1 MKKTD
6 VPQDPSTLQ
15 KYTKEVCYALDEKGN
30 YTTNLSTGWEIKATA
45 LGVTWDDIHQRA
57 ETAKQKA
64 IKGEISPLLYFI
76 EIKLMD
82 YATLA
87 AYTGFW
93 QWQIKRHLKTN
104 VFNKLSDKKLQKY
117 ADIFEVSIENLKKM
131 QLNEN

>member
-45 LGVTWDDIHQRA
+45 LGITWDDIYKRA
-57 ETAKQKA
+57 ETAKQQA
-64 IKGEISPLLYFI
+64 IKGEISPLLFFI

-93 QWQIKRHLKTN
+93 QWQIKRHLKPS

-117 ADIFEVSIENLKKM
+117 ADIFEVSIKNLKKM